1 MGWLG
6 KNITLAPKEEILF
19 DTDDISQDS
28 DGNYLIDIAYRRV
41 STEKQ
46 AIDGYG
52 LDAQL
57 ESLKKVCK
65 DNNSTACLLVT
76 DDGVTG
82 TKMERPG
89 MDCFVQR
96 LSDFNNGYSKIRIH
110 KFFVPRMDRL
120 GRNLLSMLEF
130 IDKYILSKNDSKS
143 KTSENRFPID
153 FISAEESSIKIVTTP
168 EGDLDASSQLLL
180 VLFSCLADID
190 RKNIL
195 RKFKNGKAARV
206 ASGYPLGGG
215 KIPYGYRYVENTK
228 EKKGNYE
235 TIPEQK
241 AKFLEARRLFV
252 EEHKPIG
259 KIAEALGFS
268 NERVVEQM
276 LRRRTYLNILTYNDK
291 EYPAHF
297 EAFITEEQWQ
307 EQQDEF
313 ESRKKAKSDTKYMLT
328 GLVYC
333 GNCGAK
339 LRYQKESATGNVKL
353 SCYSKEQSKSK
364 RHLVKDPNCPNKT
377 RYLASDIENFVIQKL
392 FEASYLNQN
401 NKKTVTDFDII
412 ASMEQEIATK
422 QKRLDNLVL
431 KSADFD
437 PNSAKAR
444 AYYTNIDKLSDEI
457 DNITE
462 KIKSEKEK
470 RNIKRKIEKTQSVV
484 SKISDAWRYMTDE
497 EKRAVCRELI
507 DRIEIKHREGEKPI
521 IKVAFRFSQHLNQ
534 ADGK

>member
-1 MGWLG
+1 MGWLS

-19 DTDDISQDS
+19 DTDNIKQDS
-28 DGNYLIDIAYRRV
+28 EGNYLIDIAYRRV

-46 AIDGYG
+46 ALDGYG
-52 LDAQL
+52 LDSQL
-57 ESLKKVCK
+57 EILKNVCEEH
-65 DNNSTACLLVT
+65 NSTACLLVT

-82 TKMERPG
+82 TKMDRPG

-96 LSDFNNGYSKIRIH
+96 LSDFNNGYSKIRIR

-120 GRNLLSMLEF
+120 GRNLLSMLQF
-130 IDKYILSKNDSKS
+130 IDDYILPKS
-143 KTSENRFPID
+143 GTKSEVNENRFPIE
-153 FISAEESSIKIVTTP
+153 FVSAEESNIRIVTTP
-168 EGDLDASSQLLL
+168 EGELDATSQILI

-195 RKFKNGKAARV
+195 RKFRNGKASRI

-215 KIPYGYRYVENTK
+215 MTPYGYRYIENTK
-228 EKKGNYE
+228 DKKGNYE

-241 AKFLEARRLFV
+241 EKFLEARRLFV
-252 EEHKPIG
+252 EEHMPIG
-259 KIAEALGFS
+259 RISEILGFS

-276 LRRRTYLNILTYNDK
+276 LRRRTYLNVLKYKDK

-313 ESRKKAKSDTKYMLT
+313 ENRKKAKSDTKYMLT

-339 LRYQKESATGNVKL
+339 FRYQKESATGKVKL
-353 SCYSKEQSKSK
+353 SCYSKEHSKSK
-364 RHLVKDPNCPNKT
+364 SHLVKDPNCPNKT

-412 ASMEQEIATK
+412 SAMEQDITTK
-422 QKRLDNLVL
+422 QKRLDNLV
-431 KSADFD
+431 SNFADLD
-437 PNSAKAR
+437 PDSAKAR
-444 AYYTNIDKLSDEI
+444 AYSVNIDKLSDEI
-457 DNITE
+457 DDLTE
-462 KIKSEKEK
+462 KIKSAREK

-484 SKISDAWRYMTDE
+484 NSIATAWPHMTDE
-497 EKRAVCRELI
+497 EKRTVCREVI
-507 DRIEIKHREGEKPI
+507 ERITVEHREGQNPK
-521 IKVAFRFSQHLNQ
+521 IKLEFRFAKHL
-534 ADGK
+534 K